1 MPSVFF
7 SYSHADETLRDELEK
22 QLSML
27 KRQGVIETWHDR
39 RIGAGEEIDRAIDER
54 LNGDDI
60 ILLLVSP
67 DFIASRYC
75 YDVEMKRAMERHQ
88 AGEAI
93 VIPVILRPCD
103 WQPAPFGKLNAS
115 PPDGK
120 PITKWTDRDEAF
132 LEVAKAVRKAAER
145 FAFGS
150 RAPQPAQARP
160 ASVAPEPQPVA
171 GPRSSNLR
179 LAKTFTEREKDRFKQ
194 ETFEFVARFFENSLG
209 ELGKRNPGIEGDFRR
224 VDANRFTAAIYKD
237 GKAKARCTVFLGGGG
252 FASGIN
258 YVDGETSS
266 SNSINETLRVEA
278 DDQAMFLQ
286 SMGMAMVRRGNGAE
300 QKLSQEGAAELYWD
314 MLIAPL
320 QQRW

>member
-7 SYSHADETLRDELEK
+7 SYSHADEALRDELEK

-39 RIGAGEEIDRAIDER
+39 RIGAGEEIDQAIDER
-54 LNGDDI
+54 LNQDDI

-67 DFIASRYC
+67 DFLASNYC
-75 YDVEMKRAMERHQ
+75 YDIEMQRAMERHHS
-88 AGEAI
+88 GEAI

-103 WQPAPFGKLNAS
+103 WQSAPFKKLNAS

-120 PITKWTDRDEAF
+120 PVTKWTDRDEAF

-145 FAFGS
+145 FAARGQ
-150 RAPQPAQARP
+150 ATAPAQPQPPIHAALVQP
-160 ASVAPEPQPVA
+160 AP

-179 LAKTFTEREKDRFKQ
+179 LAKTFTERDKDQFKLDG
-194 ETFEFVARFFENSLG
+194 FEFLARFFENSLD
-209 ELGKRNPGIEGDFRR
+209 ELGKRNPGVEGTFRR
-224 VDANRFTAAIYKD
+224 VDANRFMATIYKD
-237 GKAKARCTVFLGGGG
+237 GQAKARCTIFIGGG
-252 FASGIN
+252 FGNGIS
-258 YVDGETSS
+258 YVNGETTG
-266 SNSINETLRVEA
+266 SNSTNESLRVEA
-278 DDQAMFLQ
+278 DDQSMYFQ
-286 SMGMAMVRRGNGAE
+286 SMGMALIGRNNGTD
-300 QKLSQEGAAELYWD
+300 QKLTPEGAAELFWG